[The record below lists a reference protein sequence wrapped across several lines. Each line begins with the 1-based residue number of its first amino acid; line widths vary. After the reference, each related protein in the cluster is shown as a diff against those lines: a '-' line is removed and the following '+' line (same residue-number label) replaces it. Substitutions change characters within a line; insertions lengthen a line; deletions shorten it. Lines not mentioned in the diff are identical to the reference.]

1 MNKEQL
7 VSATARRIK
16 ESKEAEHKYAK
27 WEIESIVP
35 HILDVISETLANG
48 EEVKLQGFGRFSIKT
63 VKAHNAINPRT
74 KERVWVPEKKKIVFL
89 QTPHFKFSETEN
101 AETDSELTEE
111 KE

>member
-16 ESKEAEHKYAK
+16 ESKEVEHKYAK

-48 EEVKLQGFGRFSIKT
+48 E
-63 VKAHNAINPRT
+63 
-74 KERVWVPEKKKIVFL
+74 
-89 QTPHFKFSETEN
+89 
-101 AETDSELTEE
+101 
-111 KE
+111 